1 MREPFVVAGWAL
13 DLAATSGAGV
23 DVVDVWAYPSTGAPA
38 IFVGESHTGGARP
51 DVGMAFGASFSTSG
65 YGLVVRG
72 LTPGSYT
79 LAVFEHSLVLGG
91 FAPAR
96 VVRLQIASSATLVV
110 DTPRQNAAL
119 GQGFMVGG
127 WAADFGAATGGG
139 IDVVDVYAYPLDT
152 VGAPILLGGA
162 AVNVPRPDV
171 GAYFGAQFSTTGFNL
186 FAPALPSGRY
196 QIVAYG
202 RSLVSGTFSV
212 ATVVDVSVR

>member
-1 MREPFVVAGWAL
+1 MREPFIVAGWAL

-23 DVVDVWAYPSTGAPA
+23 DVVDVWAYPATGAPA
-38 IFVGESHTGGARP
+38 IFVGYSHTGGARP
-51 DVGMAFGASFSTSG
+51 DVGAVYGASFGTSG

-72 LTPGSYT
+72 LAPGSYMF
-79 LAVFEHSLVLGG
+79 AVFEHSLVLGN

-96 VVRLQIASSATLVV
+96 VVHVQIASSATLFV
-110 DTPRQNAAL
+110 DTPSQNASV
-119 GQGFMVGG
+119 GQGFMIGG

-152 VGAPILLGGA
+152 VSPPILLGGA

-171 GAYFGAQFSTTGFNL
+171 GAYFGAQFSRTGFDL
-186 FAPALPSGRY
+186 LAPALPSGRY

-212 ATVVDVSVR
+212 ATVVEVSVR